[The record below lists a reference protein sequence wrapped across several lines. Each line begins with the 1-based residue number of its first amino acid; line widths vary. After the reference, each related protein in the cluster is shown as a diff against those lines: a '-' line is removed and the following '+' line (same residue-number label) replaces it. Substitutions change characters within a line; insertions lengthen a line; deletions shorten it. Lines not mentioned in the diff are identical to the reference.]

1 MINLRTAFSQDV
13 KLLKIDPK
21 IGTPVEVLRSVFV
34 IVFMNRRRIYIYHFF
49 NGFIYYEINYF
60 I

>member
-1 MINLRTAFSQDV
+1 MINLSTAFSQDV

-21 IGTPVEVLRSVFV
+21 IGAPVEILRSVFV
-34 IVFMNRRRIYIYHFF
+34 IVFMNRRRIYIYYFF